1 MGRIVY
7 VGRMGHI
14 VHIRIYGL
22 YDVDEIN
29 GTPSVWVISCILG
42 YMGYMMYVS

>member
-29 GTPSVWVISCILG
+29 GTPSVYGSYHVYWDIWVI
-42 YMGYMMYVS
+42 